1 MRLSDFLDIIGG
13 HYNGASFFRK
23 HVLTDS
29 LCHLTFISGCF
40 EQSCIFYLACSW
52 SYLTILNENKSS
64 SDISSSISFII
75 DLEHDRNKYETKLNK
90 TLSIYDSKSKK
101 RDDKTLYGCFIKFK

>member
-1 MRLSDFLDIIGG
+1 MTNNLYHLPFSSYRLKQPG
-13 HYNGASFFRK
+13 
-23 HVLTDS
+23 
-29 LCHLTFISGCF
+29 
-40 EQSCIFYLACSW
+40 IFGLACSW
-52 SYLTILNENKSS
+52 SYQTILNENKSS
-64 SDISSSISFII
+64 SDILSSISFII